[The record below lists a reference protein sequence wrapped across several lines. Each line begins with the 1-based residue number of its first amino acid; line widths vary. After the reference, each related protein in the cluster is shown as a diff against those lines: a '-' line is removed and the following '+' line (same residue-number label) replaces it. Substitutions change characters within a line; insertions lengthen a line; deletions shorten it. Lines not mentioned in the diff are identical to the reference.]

1 MARRGKA
8 WSGKARITMIN
19 LQKYY
24 QSTQWRQKRQ
34 ERLKLDNHRC
44 RFCDEDGTNYHLEIH
59 HRPSSY
65 AKIPNESVI
74 NDLITV
80 CVFCHNI
87 ITERI
92 RRRRYEGHKIQIQY
106 KLSNAVERMDKDVE
120 SSKISVEIR
129 MSVNPPQRRTGEP
142 FEPVSFTDEEVF
154 WEKDQD
160 SRRP

>member
-1 MARRGKA
+1 
-8 WSGKARITMIN
+8 MIN

-34 ERLKLDNHRC
+34 ERLKLDGHRC

-106 KLSNAVERMDKDVE
+106 ELSNVVERMDKDVE
-120 SSKISVEIR
+120 SSKVSIEVG
-129 MSVNPPQRRTGEP
+129 MSVNPPQRRTGES
-142 FEPVSFTDEEVF
+142 FEPVSQTDEKGER
-154 WEKDQD
+154 EKDKN
-160 SRRP
+160 RCRF

>member
-1 MARRGKA
+1 
-8 WSGKARITMIN
+8 MID

-24 QSTQWRQKRQ
+24 QSGTWQQKRQ

-44 RFCDEDGTNYHLEIH
+44 RFCDEDGTNAHLEIH

-106 KLSNAVERMDKDVE
+106 NNVVERNDRQDVE
-120 SSKISVEIR
+120 TSKVPTEIS
-129 MSVNPPQRRTGEP
+129 MSANPPQRRLGES
-142 FEPVSFTDEEVF
+142 FEPIGLTDEETN
-154 WEKDQD
+154 WKKGQD

>member
-1 MARRGKA
+1 MNN
-8 WSGKARITMIN
+8 S
-19 LQKYY
+19 YY
-24 QSTQWRQKRQ
+24 QSTQWQKKRQ
-34 ERLKLDNHRC
+34 ERLELDNHRC

-106 KLSNAVERMDKDVE
+106 KLSNVVKRMDKDVE
-120 SSKISVEIR
+120 SSEISVEVN
-129 MSVNPPQRRTGEP
+129 MSLDSPQRRLGKPLESP
-142 FEPVSFTDEEVF
+142 SFTDEEVD
-154 WEKDQD
+154 WKKGQD
-160 SRRP
+160 SRRS